1 MLPAYHLLEAR
12 RVAAE
17 RARESDQV
25 RLARLANRRRLNLQ
39 GGGPNALRRGA
50 ARVAVAASRV
60 SLRLARTLDEC
71 VADGDGAS
79 NGVSP
84 LG

>member
-17 RARESDQV
+17 RARESDQ
-25 RLARLANRRRLNLQ
+25 ARLAHAANRYRRTHQ
-39 GGGPNALRRGA
+39 DSEPNALRRGA
-50 ARVAVAASRV
+50 ARVALAASQA

-71 VADGDGAS
+71 VAESAGTS